1 MKAPK
6 LYIIGV
12 IILSVWT
19 FSCTDDR
26 PENLI
31 PEDKYIDLFTE
42 LTVLNQLRD
51 EQIEGIS
58 REYLRDQIFEQ
69 HGLSQETFR
78 TSHNYYQR
86 NAEEQIVRLEKV
98 IKKLEDERQLI
109 QAHIDSLED
118 NSGTDE
124 AIEIELDELQNQ
136 EADSL

>member
-1 MKAPK
+1 MKASK
-6 LYIIGV
+6 LYIIG
-12 IILSVWT
+12 ITILSVLT

-26 PENLI
+26 PENLM

-51 EQIEGIS
+51 EQLEGVS

-69 HGLSQETFR
+69 HGTSQETFR

-98 IKKLEDERQLI
+98 IKKLEDEREFV
-109 QAHIDSLED
+109 QAHIDSLE
-118 NSGTDE
+118 GRTRTDE
-124 AIEIELDELQNQ
+124 TIEIDLNKLRNQ